1 MQPRHA
7 PIVLS
12 LAAAAWSWLASATAA
27 DTADR
32 QLPNLPAPDG
42 PRFAI
47 TDRVWPQAVG
57 EAHVCLWRDD
67 KLAAVS
73 ITIDDNCAPDHAFWL
88 DLGERTGYR
97 FTWFVITG
105 AVEQEGPFFG
115 NWDGF
120 RALLDAGHDV
130 QSHTVTHLN
139 PKRGFSGDVEAD
151 YRDSAIQLDEELG
164 ADPARVIAY
173 PGGSNR
179 DLNDPALAAPYYAA
193 GRGVQ
198 GTINRV
204 NATDYLN
211 TASVGG
217 LKISEP
223 RWANLAG
230 LLDPDSRL
238 YRGWYST
245 HYHLVKDESRPNLLE
260 GIDWLEENAD
270 DIWVGR
276 WKDVA
281 LYGQQRD
288 TAQLDTLE
296 TTPSRIR
303 LSLTDRMDDTR
314 FNVPLTVKV
323 RVPDAWSSV
332 TLTQAEGQ
340 TPLDVIAHGGG
351 SFVLAPIVPDAGE
364 AILEPGDD

>member
-1 MQPRHA
+1 MKHA
-7 PIVLS
+7 LLVTSYGAAIAASVSCPS
-12 LAAAAWSWLASATAA
+12 LVAA
-27 DTADR
+27 DDTAR
-32 QLPNLPAPDG
+32 QLSNLPASDA

-47 TDRVWPQAVG
+47 TDRVWPDEVG
-57 EAHVCLWRDD
+57 DAHVCLWQDD

-73 ITIDDNCAPDHAFWL
+73 ISIDDNCAPDHAFWL

-97 FTWFVITG
+97 FTWFVITS
-105 AVEQEGPFFG
+105 AVENAGPFFG
-115 NWDGF
+115 TWDGF

-139 PKRGFSGDVEAD
+139 PKRGFTGDVEAD
-151 YRDSAIQLDEELG
+151 YRDSALHLDEQLG
-164 ADPARVIAY
+164 TDPARVIAY
-173 PGGSNR
+173 PGGPNR

-198 GTINRV
+198 GTVNRA
-204 NATDYLN
+204 NATNYLN
-211 TASVGG
+211 TASIGG
-217 LKISEP
+217 LKVSEP

-245 HYHLVKDESRPNLLE
+245 HYHLLKDEARLKLLE
-260 GIDWLEENAD
+260 GIDWLERHAD
-270 DIWVGR
+270 DVWVGR

-288 TAQLDTLE
+288 TAELDTLE
-296 TTPSRIR
+296 ATPSRIQ
-303 LSLTDRMDDTR
+303 LGLTDRMDDTR

-323 RVPDAWSSV
+323 RVPDAWPSAV
-332 TLTQAEGQ
+332 LTQADET
-340 TPLDVIAHGGG
+340 TPLDVIKHAGA
-351 SFVLAPIVPDAGE
+351 SYVLAPIVPDAGD
-364 AILEPGDD
+364 ATLEPGDG